1 MKKKKVLF
9 TATVVKTHMMQF
21 HLPYLKMF
29 QEMGWETAVAS
40 KNDYEDPADCRIPYC
55 DRYFDVP
62 FARLPW
68 KMDNLSAWRQLK
80 KIIDEG
86 DYDIIHCHTPVG
98 AMITRLAAL
107 GARKKGTKVIYTAH
121 GFHFFKG
128 APLLNWLLYFPAEW
142 LLAPVTDCLITI
154 NKEDF
159 ARAQKVMGPKRLDY
173 VPGVGIRTGKF
184 RTTRDQAMAKR
195 EELGFDREDF
205 LILTVAEMTANK
217 NHITVLKALRKL
229 KGTAEYEKMH
239 YLIVGR
245 GEMWPSLEAAA
256 KEMGISDHVHFL
268 GYRTDAAELYGC
280 CDLFAFVSF
289 REGLSVALMEA
300 MSSGM
305 AIVCTKIR
313 GNTDLIDHGITGH
326 FTENDPDSVAESIR
340 TMVTRPDYREKLG
353 KAAAEK
359 ALLYDEET
367 VLRQV
372 KDIYLNIQEA
382 AHGR

>member
-1 MKKKKVLF
+1 MDKKKVLF

-29 QEMGWETAVAS
+29 QDMGWETAVAS
-40 KNDYEDPADCRIPYC
+40 KNDYEDPADCVIPYC
-55 DRYFDVP
+55 DRYYDIP

-68 KMDNLSAWRQLK
+68 KKDNITAYRQLK
-80 KIIDEG
+80 AILDQG
-86 DYDIIHCHTPVG
+86 NYDLIHCHTPVG
-98 AMITRLAAL
+98 AMITRLAARK
-107 GARKKGTKVIYTAH
+107 ARKQGTKVIYTAH

-128 APLLNWLLYFPAEW
+128 APLLNWLLFYPAEW

-154 NKEDF
+154 NKEDY
-159 ARAQKVMGPKRLDY
+159 ARAQKRMHPKRLEY
-173 VPGVGIRTGKF
+173 VPGVGIQTEKF
-184 RTTRDQAMAKR
+184 RRTEEQNREKR
-195 EELGFDREDF
+195 RELGFAEEDF

-217 NHITVLKALRKL
+217 NHITVLNALQKL

-245 GEMWPSLEAAA
+245 GEMWPRLEAAA
-256 KEMGISDHVHFL
+256 EEMGIADHVHFL
-268 GYRTDAAELYGC
+268 GYRSDAAQIYGC

-313 GNTDLIDHGITGH
+313 GNTDLIEDGVTGL
-326 FTENDPDSVAESIR
+326 FTENNPEAVAESFR
-340 TMVTRPDYREKLG
+340 KLYSQPQYRKQLG
-353 KAAAEK
+353 MAAGEAAK
-359 ALLYDEET
+359 KYDEKTIHE
-367 VLRQV
+367 QV
-372 KDIYLNIQEA
+372 KQIYLSV
-382 AHGR
+382 